1 MLEMGRLESV
11 QDVCYQ
17 TENHFYSNVQ
27 SNVRE
32 IYKLSKQRAQSPT
45 WECISGM
52 FIWSHLAGTK
62 WEVGLFWCTE
72 ISLMIQQNMHH

>member
-32 IYKLSKQRAQSPT
+32 IYKLSKQRDLT
-45 WECISGM
+45 
-52 FIWSHLAGTK
+52 
-62 WEVGLFWCTE
+62 
-72 ISLMIQQNMHH
+72 